1 MLCFFQARTSLK
13 EAQVHYLEQ
22 TCLLRLLRAQCRDN
36 ESLRERLGRAEAA
49 QYKDTLA
56 IEDHHWNK
64 YAHSNDKEW
73 KRERTAVLKR
83 VSEMAS
89 EECLQ
94 IESWLNEEEGIQ
106 QVFADRFH
114 IHI

>member
-1 MLCFFQARTSLK
+1 MK
-13 EAQVHYLEQ
+13 ESQLNYLQ
-22 TCLLRLLRAQCRDN
+22 QSCLLRLLRAQCRDN

-64 YAHSNDKEW
+64 YGHSNDKEW
-73 KRERTAVLKR
+73 KRDRAAVFKK
-83 VSEMAS
+83 VDEMAS

-94 IESWLNEEEGIQ
+94 IASWLNEQEGMY
-106 QVFADRFH
+106 VFADRLY
-114 IHI
+114 IKI